1 MLKVQSYLHSP
12 GSEMEGTP
20 ALKRAVTSGIW
31 KKFTKFSKH
40 RSIYVVIMANSNHLL
55 GMSSEVSFMPIWIL
69 DIATQSK
76 KEQVFSMFLLD
87 FAACTEFS

>member
-1 MLKVQSYLHSP
+1 
-12 GSEMEGTP
+12 MEGTP